1 MRLYDDFSLFVAF
14 ARVDDRC
21 AGDSDTVPDMHDV
34 TNTKRTRRPRFR
46 RASEPPAFRVT
57 DDDLEIIREIE
68 PHRFVRSPHVAALVG
83 RSLDRT
89 NDRLC
94 RLFHAGY
101 IDRPRA
107 QLDYYPT
114 AGSAPMVYALA
125 DRGAQLLMQCD
136 GALLGSSECSR
147 K

>member
-1 MRLYDDFSLFVAF
+1 
-14 ARVDDRC
+14 
-21 AGDSDTVPDMHDV
+21 MHDV

-46 RASEPPAFRVT
+46 RSSEPPVFRVT
-57 DDDLEIIREIE
+57 DDDVVILRLLAR
-68 PHRFVRSPHVAALVG
+68 HRFLRSTHISALVD

-94 RLFHAGY
+94 RPFHAGY

-107 QLDYYPT
+107 RLDYYPT

-125 DRGAQLLMQCD
+125 DLGANLLNDREPHTALEDRVERKESRSRPPVHGTSTGNRGLPGPA
-136 GALLGSSECSR
+136 
-147 K
+147 